1 MNKKFFKV
9 KVAKM
14 TFQDHDK
21 TIENIVD
28 KDYEFGFKTDIETE
42 KFPKGL
48 DESIIHRISKKKK
61 EPNYMLEFRLKAFK
75 HWQKMKEPHWAVSE
89 YPELDYQDLH
99 YYAAPKSLEEKPK
112 SLDDIDPELKR
123 TFDKLGIPLL
133 EQKQLA
139 GVAVDAV
146 FDSVSVATTYKEKL
160 KQHGVI
166 FCSISEAIIDYP
178 DLVKNTLVQ
187 LFHSPTTFLQV

>member
-1 MNKKFFKV
+1 
-9 KVAKM
+9 M

-21 TIENIVD
+21 TIENIVE

-42 KFPKGL
+42 KFQKGL

-112 SLDDIDPELKR
+112 SLDDIDPELKEH
-123 TFDKLGIPLL
+123 LI
-133 EQKQLA
+133 
-139 GVAVDAV
+139 
-146 FDSVSVATTYKEKL
+146 
-160 KQHGVI
+160 
-166 FCSISEAIIDYP
+166 
-178 DLVKNTLVQ
+178 N
-187 LFHSPTTFLQV
+187 